1 MSVYDPFFLI
11 PAALALA
18 AALAV
23 ALRLIDVPGAAVGWL
38 VGCFIYLG
46 GGLPL
51 LMLLGVFFVT
61 GSAATAWNLRKKAA
75 MGLAQA
81 NRGRRSAINVLAN
94 GGVAAFLGVAAWL
107 FPELPLPFPAMM
119 AASLASAA
127 SDTLSSEM
135 GNLYGS
141 RYYHILGFGPGE
153 RGKDGVVSPEGTAFG
168 VLGSLLVAGA
178 FGLASGWGATAL
190 WVGLAGLFG
199 NFTDSILGGSLQ
211 RQGYIDNHGVNFL
224 STLAA
229 AGVMGGVAWAGG

>member
-1 MSVYDPFFLI
+1 M
-11 PAALALA
+11 
-18 AALAV
+18 
-23 ALRLIDVPGAAVGWL
+23 
-38 VGCFIYLG
+38 
-46 GGLPL
+46 L
-51 LMLLGVFFVT
+51 LLLGVFFVT

-81 NRGRRSAINVLAN
+81 NRGRRSAVNVLAN
-94 GGVAAFLGVAAWL
+94 GGAAAFLGLIAWL

-141 RYYHILGFGPGE
+141 RYYRILGFGPGE

-178 FGLASGWGATAL
+178 FGLASGWGGTAL

-199 NFTDSILGGSLQ
+199 NFTDSVLGGSLQ

-229 AGVMGGVAWAGG
+229 AAAMGGMAWIGG